1 MKAELSV
8 PSPSILRK
16 RFGKV
21 KARIKAAATAE
32 EPKNEKKRISLSNPR
47 ILENAVRLLTK
58 ERFRENLLIYPN
70 LNLTLL
76 RVFLELGRLGKS
88 SDL

>member
-1 MKAELSV
+1 M
-8 PSPSILRK
+8 
-16 RFGKV
+16 
-21 KARIKAAATAE
+21 AE
-32 EPKNEKKRISLSNPR
+32 EPKKEKKRISLSNPR

-58 ERFRENLLIYPN
+58 ERFRENLLIYPS
-70 LNLTLL
+70 LNFTLL

>member
-1 MKAELSV
+1 M
-8 PSPSILRK
+8 
-16 RFGKV
+16 
-21 KARIKAAATAE
+21 AE